1 MTALLELRG
10 LVVATVLPFTDEG
23 DVDWPSYHRL
33 LEHCAV
39 PDCTAAVFVNGHAGE
54 GAALDDSTRVR
65 VIHETRRV
73 IGKKPLLAGVIAL
86 STEMAVRQAQLAEEA
101 GADGVVPFPM
111 SQFQAGGAASPE
123 APLAYIGSIT
133 EAVRIPLSIFQYPIG
148 SGLSYSLETLSR
160 FAAMPQVVAI
170 KEGGDNMTLYEDTWR
185 VLKRAKPSLSILPS
199 NFDWFL
205 AQLAVGA
212 DGILSGLASLAP
224 HELHVL
230 WDAAARSDLEAMRA
244 ASDRLY
250 PLVRAIYAT
259 PRMDMHTRIKLALQ
273 HLGVIECARPRS
285 PLLPV
290 SEVSGA
296 RVIEALEAFPT
307 RIRAPTTTSERRRGP

>member
-1 MTALLELRG
+1 MSSPLELRG
-10 LVVATVLPFTDEG
+10 LVVATVLPFTEEG
-23 DVDWPSYHRL
+23 DVDWRGYHRL
-33 LEHCAV
+33 LEHCAI

-86 STEMAVRQAQLAEEA
+86 STEGAVRQAQLAEEA
-101 GADGVVPFPM
+101 GVDCVVPFPM
-111 SQFQAGGAASPE
+111 SQFQAGGAATPE
-123 APLAYIGSIT
+123 APLAYIGAIA

-148 SGLSYSLETLSR
+148 SGLGYSLDTLTR
-160 FAAMPQVVAI
+160 FAAMPQVIAV
-170 KEGGDNMTLYEDTWR
+170 KEGGDSMTLYEDTWR
-185 VLKRAKPSLSILPS
+185 ALKRVKPSLSILPS

-212 DGILSGLASLAP
+212 DGILSGLGSLAP
-224 HELHVL
+224 QELHAL
-230 WDAAARSDLEAMRA
+230 WEATARSDLEAMRA

-250 PLVRAIYAT
+250 PLVRAIYAP

-273 HLGVIECARPRS
+273 HLGIIECARPRP

-290 SEVSGA
+290 KAEVGA
-296 RVIEALEAFPT
+296 RVIEAVMACPT
-307 RIRAPTTTSERRRGP
+307 LRRLSAPMSGRRRES

>member
-1 MTALLELRG
+1 MSSPLELRG
-10 LVVATVLPFTDEG
+10 LVVATVLPFTEEG
-23 DVDWPSYHRL
+23 DVDWRSYHRL
-33 LEHCAV
+33 LEHCGV

-73 IGKKPLLAGVIAL
+73 IGKKPLLSGVIAL
-86 STEMAVRQAQLAEEA
+86 STEGAVRQAQLAEEA
-101 GADGVVPFPM
+101 GADCVVPFPM
-111 SQFQAGGAASPE
+111 NQFQAGGTATPD
-123 APLAYIGSIT
+123 APLAYIGAIA

-148 SGLSYSLETLSR
+148 SGLGYSLETLSR
-160 FAAMPQVVAI
+160 FAAMPQVIAV
-170 KEGGDNMTLYEDTWR
+170 KEGGDNMTLYEDIWR
-185 VLKRAKPSLSILPS
+185 VLKRVKPSLSILPS

-212 DGILSGLASLAP
+212 DGILSGLGSLAP
-224 HELHVL
+224 HELHAL

-250 PLVRAIYAT
+250 PLVRAIYAP

-273 HLGVIECARPRS
+273 HLGVIECARPRP

-290 SEVSGA
+290 SEESGI
-296 RVIEALEAFPT
+296 RVIEALKARPT
-307 RIRAPTTTSERRRGP
+307 LRRASETTSERRREP